1 MSKWKKYISNQCVQS
16 TRRQY
21 KTFRVF
27 ITVNL
32 PIRMS
37 SCRLY
42 NDSSNS
48 LEFSLTCIVLMNQY
62 I

>member
-1 MSKWKKYISNQCVQS
+1 MEKIYIKSMCTLS

-48 LEFSLTCIVLMNQY
+48 LEFSLTCIVLMN
-62 I
+62 

>member
-1 MSKWKKYISNQCVQS
+1 MEKIYIKSMCTLS